1 MITPA
6 NPSHQRKPGS
16 LLLTGA
22 TGPPGS
28 TITAGLLTAASDVLG
43 LARNRE
49 RTAQNRLICA

>member
-6 NPSHQRKPGS
+6 NPSYQHKPGS
-16 LLLTGA
+16 LLVTGA

-28 TITAGLLTAASDVLG
+28 TITAGLLTAGSDVLG

-49 RTAQNRLICA
+49 RTARTG

>member
-16 LLLTGA
+16 LLVTGA
-22 TGPPGS
+22 TGLSGS
-28 TITAGLLTAASDVLG
+28 TITAGLLTAGSDVLG